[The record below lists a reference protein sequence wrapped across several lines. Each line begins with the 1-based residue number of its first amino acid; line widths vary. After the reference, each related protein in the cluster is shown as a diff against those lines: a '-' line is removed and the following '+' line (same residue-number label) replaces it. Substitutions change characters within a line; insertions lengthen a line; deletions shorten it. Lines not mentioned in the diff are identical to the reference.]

1 MKSILKAASASLAS
15 VVVLTSLAACG
26 GNNTN
31 ENAASPS
38 ASAGASAGA
47 SASASD
53 AGSQVYEENGL
64 PKDEKVTLKV
74 GFFEGGMG
82 RAWFD
87 TAMASFK
94 EKFPN
99 VSFDVTYSPTIS
111 QVTQTKIAAND
122 DKDMFDLFSGS
133 IPGGISSYVEAGKLE
148 SQEDLW
154 DHKAYD
160 ASGKTL
166 KEIAFEGSF
175 DSSPRTKGNTYAF
188 PISGSGSGLM
198 YNKSLFEKNGWNE
211 NPKTWSEFLK
221 LCEDIKAA
229 GLFPITFPGVYPDYI
244 TNAFGTPKVYE
255 LAEEKGT
262 LDKVYEDYHKFNQP
276 YYLAPENIERWNR
289 IYDMGKKGYFPSGLA
304 ALNHTQSQMQVVQGK
319 AAMVATGTW
328 VENEM
333 KQSTPADFK
342 WGYMSVPM
350 AENADNTKWITFTPG
365 SGFLIWAAKP
375 DLNKKW
381 SKEFIVSLWNL
392 DNQMEIAEKGG
403 MLPLRADFADD
414 ASRLAKLQ
422 SLPSAFLAYMK
433 DNKVKMDSGAADV
446 TLTDPAF
453 EQSTKVISEAITQ
466 IATGKQEP
474 QKKLQEAEDYLKKA
488 IEAQSK

>member
-1 MKSILKAASASLAS
+1 MKKVLKATSVSLAS
-15 VVVLTSLAACG
+15 LVVLTSLTACSS
-26 GNNTN
+26 NSSN
-31 ENAASPS
+31 NAANSPAPVN
-38 ASAGASAGA
+38 ASAGETDAGA
-47 SASASD
+47 
-53 AGSQVYEENGL
+53 QVYSENGL

-82 RAWFD
+82 REWFD
-87 TAMASFK
+87 YALESFK
-94 EKFPN
+94 QKFPN

-133 IPGGISSYVEAGKLE
+133 IPGGIASYVEAGKLE

-154 DHKAYD
+154 DRKAYD
-160 ASGKTL
+160 GSGKTL
-166 KEIAFEGSF
+166 KEVSFEGSF
-175 DSSPRTKGNTYAF
+175 ESSPRTKGNTYAF
-188 PISGSGSGLM
+188 PISASGSGLM
-198 YNKSLFEKNGWNE
+198 YNKSLFEQNGWNE

-229 GLFPITFPGVYPDYI
+229 GLYPITFPGVYPDYI
-244 TNAFGTPKVYE
+244 TNAFGPPKVYE
-255 LAEEKGT
+255 LAEENGT

-276 YYLAPENIERWNR
+276 YFLAAENVERWNR

-333 KQSTPADFK
+333 KQSTPEGFK
-342 WGYMSVPM
+342 WGYMTVPM
-350 AENADNTKWITFTPG
+350 AEKPDNTKWITFTPG

-375 DLNKKW
+375 ELNKNW
-381 SKEFIVSLWNL
+381 SKEFIVWLWNL
-392 DNQMEIAEKGG
+392 DNQLQIAEKGG
-403 MLPLRADFADD
+403 MIPLRADFADD
-414 ASRLAKLQ
+414 ASRLEKLQ

-433 DNKVKMDSGAADV
+433 DNKVKMDSGSADV

-453 EQSTKVISEAITQ
+453 EQANKVMSESITQ
-466 IATGKQEP
+466 IATGKQDP
-474 QKKLQEAEDYLKKA
+474 QPKLQEAENYLKKA
-488 IEAQSK
+488 IDAQGK